1 MEFDSET
8 NLKPSST
15 SEMDKDWELSY
26 PTEWPFTE
34 ELLLVLADDLEN
46 WQEESQLEI
55 QEEKFIAFPLMLK
68 DSISRIKDNM
78 NFE

>member
-8 NLKPSST
+8 NLKPNST

-26 PTEWPFTE
+26 PTEWLFTE
-34 ELLLVLADDLEN
+34 EQLLVLADDLEN

>member
-8 NLKPSST
+8 NLKPNST
-15 SEMDKDWELSY
+15 SEMDKDCELSY

-34 ELLLVLADDLEN
+34 ERSLVLEDDSEN
-46 WQEESQLEI
+46 WQEESQLGI